1 MCLETWFWQ
10 LCGTRTDCGWGDQ
23 SGGGY
28 GFLGENTVAV
38 GTQRKQRFRIS
49 SRVRTDKTWRVVE
62 DEKNRGLNL
71 DSQVFYLAAGCM
83 LVPCSEIGS
92 MRGRAGF
99 VWEVGQ
105 WWFLLQ
111 TDWFFFF
118 FKCLWDLQIESLP
131 PKCPQFRKV
140 MLACVPFPRRQ
151 SHQFCVVLFWVFFL
165 DMDKTQAFHPSK
177 KRENVRKI

>member
-118 FKCLWDLQIESLP
+118 LSAYGTFKLSPSPQNVRSLG
-131 PKCPQFRKV
+131 KSCWHVFH
-140 MLACVPFPRRQ
+140 FPGG
-151 SHQFCVVLFWVFFL
+151 SLISFVLFCFGFF
-165 DMDKTQAFHPSK
+165 FGYG
-177 KRENVRKI
+177 